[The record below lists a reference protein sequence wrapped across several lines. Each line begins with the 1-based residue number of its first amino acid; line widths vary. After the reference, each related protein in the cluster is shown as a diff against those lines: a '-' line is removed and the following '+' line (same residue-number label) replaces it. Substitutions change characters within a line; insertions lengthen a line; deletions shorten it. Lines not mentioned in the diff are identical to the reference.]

1 MGPVRLLLISR
12 VPVLSWKEYPMIVK
26 ELLMVLL
33 VFIVLLA
40 ASP

>member
-1 MGPVRLLLISR
+1 MGLVRLLLISSVR
-12 VPVLSWKEYPMIVK
+12 VLSWKEHPMIVK

>member
-1 MGPVRLLLISR
+1 MGPVRLLLISS